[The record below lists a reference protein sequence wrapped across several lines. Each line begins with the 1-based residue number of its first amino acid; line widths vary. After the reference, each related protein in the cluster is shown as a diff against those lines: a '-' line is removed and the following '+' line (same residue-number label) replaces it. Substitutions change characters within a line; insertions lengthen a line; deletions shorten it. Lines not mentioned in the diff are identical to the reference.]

1 MKISIFGLGYVGC
14 VSLGCIAQEG
24 HKVIG
29 VDINKTKVELIN
41 KGKPTVVEKEID
53 RIINEQWMKGNI
65 SATEDDQKAVHESEL
80 SIICV
85 GTPSSTNGHL
95 DLQYIYSTAKSIG
108 KALATKS
115 SFHVVSIRSTVLPGT
130 NQKVGEIIEQE
141 SSKKRNINFGVVS
154 NPEFLR
160 EGTSVA
166 DYYNPPYTIIGSD
179 SRKAIE
185 MIKRVY
191 GAINAPLKVVDI
203 KVAELIKYVNNSF
216 HALKITFANE
226 VGNIC
231 KKFGIDSHE
240 LMDIFTTD
248 TKLNISKT
256 YLKPGFAY
264 GGSCLPKDLKALNTI
279 AHDYYLNVSV
289 INAIEQSNV
298 YQKYIIISRILEFGF
313 QKIGIIGISFKAGTD
328 DLRNS
333 PIIDVIEVLIGKGK
347 EIEIYDNLVNVSKL
361 VGMNKDYI
369 VEKLPHINSLL
380 KSNISEVI
388 NNNKIIVVTND
399 CYEMREIDI
408 SDDKIILDLY
418 RIECLMTHPNYN
430 GISW

>member
-1 MKISIFGLGYVGC
+1 M
-14 VSLGCIAQEG
+14 
-24 HKVIG
+24 
-29 VDINKTKVELIN
+29 
-41 KGKPTVVEKEID
+41 
-53 RIINEQWMKGNI
+53 
-65 SATEDDQKAVHESEL
+65 
-80 SIICV
+80 
-85 GTPSSTNGHL
+85 
-95 DLQYIYSTAKSIG
+95 
-108 KALATKS
+108 
-115 SFHVVSIRSTVLPGT
+115 PGT